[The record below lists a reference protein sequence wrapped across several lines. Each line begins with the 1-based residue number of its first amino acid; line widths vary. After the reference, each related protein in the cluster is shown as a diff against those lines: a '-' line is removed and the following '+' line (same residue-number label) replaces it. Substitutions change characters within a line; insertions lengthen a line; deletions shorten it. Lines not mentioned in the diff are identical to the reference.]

1 MCPETRHR
9 CEQRRA
15 EALQWEALRDAKEWV
30 GVLTEWGSGAA
41 GKALSKRIL
50 SMQHLLAAEL
60 PPASLLCC
68 QQQKCCSSGGKEKGR
83 AKPSV
88 TPAMLKHITA
98 CSALLL
104 LHGAGWWPLGFPL
117 LPESSCIVLYLC
129 GWLCGFFSLN
139 SSPDCFIPRSIQPIA
154 GGDFRAPG
162 VGGFP
167 PPARRLH
174 ITMGW
179 EEKGGKQ

>member
-1 MCPETRHR
+1 M
-9 CEQRRA
+9 
-15 EALQWEALRDAKEWV
+15 QWEALGDAKEWV

-68 QQQKCCSSGGKEKGR
+68 QQQKCCSSGGKEKGK

-88 TPAMLKHITA
+88 TPAVLKHITA

-167 PPARRLH
+167 PPAHSLH